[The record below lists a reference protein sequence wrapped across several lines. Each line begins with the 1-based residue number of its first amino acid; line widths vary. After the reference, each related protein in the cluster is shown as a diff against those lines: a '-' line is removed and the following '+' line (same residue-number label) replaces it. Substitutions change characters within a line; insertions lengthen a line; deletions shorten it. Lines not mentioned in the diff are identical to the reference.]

1 VRVAHFCDSHPGR
14 ADGVSRSA
22 ALTVALLREAGH
34 EVDDFRPGPL
44 LGRRAAGEV
53 RSVPVPVRRIRVAL
67 PPRRVTGPADVV
79 HVHTTG
85 PIGMA
90 GFRFAAEHGR
100 PLVVTW
106 HTDLLAYADHFV
118 EIPIGAVWCA
128 RQLRLGWTLREH
140 LELAHRGEVRHRR
153 LLALGRGMVGR
164 MAVAIAPSPK
174 AAAGLA
180 VFGEL
185 PEVRVLP
192 TPVPAGPPI
201 ATAGSATATAGPA
214 TGTAGP
220 ATGTAGSATGT
231 AGSATGTVRDA
242 GGPVVLSVGRATPE
256 KNPVLLLEAFAH
268 VVARRPDARLI
279 LLGVQRGHRS
289 VRRRAGAL
297 GIADRVRML
306 PPVPHDLVTGYY
318 RSADVLA
325 FAATT
330 DTQSLVLSE
339 AEAAGLPVVVADR
352 ALAERPGDP
361 GPPRVTCDPTPESF
375 AAGLLGMLDDA
386 GLRERTARAGL
397 AATASYPP
405 QRYLSLLLAAY
416 EQARDAV
423 CDLRPSRP

>member
-22 ALTVALLREAGH
+22 ALTVALLRQAGH
-34 EVDDFRPGPL
+34 DVDDFRPGPL
-44 LGRRAAGEV
+44 LGRRAAGEM
-53 RSVPVPVRRIRVAL
+53 RSVPVPVRRIRIAL
-67 PPRRVTGPADVV
+67 PPRRVPVTGPVDVV

-90 GFRFAAEHGR
+90 GFRYAAEHGL

-118 EIPIGAVWCA
+118 EIPIGAAWCA
-128 RQLRLGWTLREH
+128 RQLRLGWTVREH
-140 LELAHRGEVRHRR
+140 LELARRGEVRHRR
-153 LLALGRGMVGR
+153 LMALGRGMAGR

-174 AAAGLA
+174 TAAGLA

-185 PEVRVLP
+185 LEVRVLP
-192 TPVPAGPPI
+192 TPVP
-201 ATAGSATATAGPA
+201 SGPA
-214 TGTAGP
+214 P
-220 ATGTAGSATGT
+220 V
-231 AGSATGTVRDA
+231 TVRDP
-242 GGPVVLSVGRATPE
+242 GGPVVLSVGRVTPE
-256 KNPVLLLEAFAH
+256 KNPVLLLDAFAR
-268 VVARRPDARLI
+268 VVARKPDARLI
-279 LLGVQRGHRS
+279 LVGVQRGHRS
-289 VRRRAGAL
+289 VRRRAAAL
-297 GIADRVRML
+297 GIAERVRL
-306 PPVPHDLVTGYY
+306 VPPVPHDAVTGYY

-352 ALAERPGDP
+352 ALAERPGEP
-361 GPPRVTCDPTPESF
+361 GPPRVTCDPTPEAF
-375 AAGLLGMLDDA
+375 GAGLLRMLDDA
-386 GLRERTARAGL
+386 GLREHTARAGL

-405 QRYLSLLLAAY
+405 PRYLGLLLAAY

-423 CDLRPSRP
+423 RDLRPSRP

>member
-22 ALTVALLREAGH
+22 ALTVALLRQAGH
-34 EVDDFRPGPL
+34 DVDDFRPGPL
-44 LGRRAAGEV
+44 LGRRAAGEM
-53 RSVPVPVRRIRVAL
+53 RSVPVPVRRIRIAL
-67 PPRRVTGPADVV
+67 PPRRVPVTGPVDVV

-90 GFRFAAEHGR
+90 GFRYAAEHGL

-118 EIPIGAVWCA
+118 EIPIGAAWCA
-128 RQLRLGWTLREH
+128 RQLRLGWTVREH
-140 LELAHRGEVRHRR
+140 LELARRGEVRHRR
-153 LLALGRGMVGR
+153 LMALGRGMAGR

-174 AAAGLA
+174 TAAGLA

-185 PEVRVLP
+185 LEVRVLP
-192 TPVPAGPPI
+192 TPVP
-201 ATAGSATATAGPA
+201 SGPA
-214 TGTAGP
+214 P
-220 ATGTAGSATGT
+220 V
-231 AGSATGTVRDA
+231 TVRDP
-242 GGPVVLSVGRATPE
+242 GGPVVLSVGRVTPE
-256 KNPVLLLEAFAH
+256 KNPVLLLDAFAR
-268 VVARRPDARLI
+268 VVARKPDARLI
-279 LLGVQRGHRS
+279 LVGVQRGHRS
-289 VRRRAGAL
+289 VRRRAAAL
-297 GIADRVRML
+297 GIAERVRL
-306 PPVPHDLVTGYY
+306 VPPVPHDAVTGYY

-361 GPPRVTCDPTPESF
+361 GPPRVTCDPTPEAF
-375 AAGLLGMLDDA
+375 GAGLLRMLDDA
-386 GLRERTARAGL
+386 GLREHTARAGL

-405 QRYLSLLLAAY
+405 PRYLGLLLAAY

-423 CDLRPSRP
+423 RDLRPSRP